1 MERTA
6 TDRSLNFIIE
16 MNTALQKLEDRIG
29 ETIVGQQALIKRLLI
44 ALLAD
49 GHVLIEGAPGLA
61 KTTAVQA
68 LADGINTQFQ
78 RIQFTPDLIPG
89 DITGTDIFI
98 PQEGHFQFEP
108 GPIFNQI
115 ILADEINR
123 APPKVQSALLEAMQE
138 RQVTI
143 GRHTRTLPE
152 LFLVIAT
159 QNPLEHEGTFPL
171 PEAQLDRFFMKIN
184 LSYPSI
190 DEEMEILRRDL
201 ARISTP
207 TTIKKEPVIN
217 EADIHAARRT
227 VQQVHMDTLLDRYIV
242 TLVHATRAPEQWA
255 PQLSEHL
262 QHGASPRASLALS
275 HAARAHAYLAGRD
288 FVEPGDITALA
299 QDILNH
305 RIALSFAARA
315 EGMNARDIINTL
327 LDAVPIP

>member
-1 MERTA
+1 MTK
-6 TDRSLNFIIE
+6 T
-16 MNTALQKLEDRIG
+16 LQKLEHRIT

-44 ALLAD
+44 ALLSD
-49 GHVLIEGAPGLA
+49 GHLLIEGAPGLA

-98 PQEGHFQFEP
+98 PQDGHFQFEK

-138 RQVTI
+138 RQVTM

-171 PEAQLDRFFMKIN
+171 PEAQLDRFFMKVN
-184 LSYPSI
+184 LSYPSV
-190 DEEMEILRRDL
+190 EEELEILRRDL
-201 ARISTP
+201 VRH
-207 TTIKKEPVIN
+207 TTATATKKEPVIN
-217 EADIHAARRT
+217 EAEVHTARRA
-227 VQQVHMDTLLDRYIV
+227 VQQIYIDPMLNRYIV
-242 TLVHATRAPEQWA
+242 TLVHATRDPAQWA
-255 PQLSEHL
+255 PQLNEHL
-262 QHGASPRASLALS
+262 QRGASPRASLALA
-275 HAARAHAYLAGRD
+275 HAARAHAYLAERD
-288 FVEPGDITALA
+288 FVEPGDITTLA
-299 QDILNH
+299 ADILNH
-305 RIALSFAARA
+305 RIALSFAAHA
-315 EGMNARDIINTL
+315 EGMSTREVIDTL
-327 LDAVPIP
+327 LNVVPIP

>member
-1 MERTA
+1 MT
-6 TDRSLNFIIE
+6 
-16 MNTALQKLEDRIG
+16 TALQKLESRMG

-143 GRHTRTLPE
+143 ASHTRALPE

-190 DEEMEILRRDL
+190 DEELEILRRDL
-201 ARISTP
+201 ARITAA
-207 TTIKKEPVIN
+207 TTTKKTPVIN
-217 EADIHAARRT
+217 EADIHTARKA
-227 VQQVHMDTLLDRYIV
+227 VQQVHMDPMLDRYIV
-242 TLVHATRAPEQWA
+242 TLVHATRDPGQWA

-262 QHGASPRASLALS
+262 QRGASPRASLALS
-275 HAARAHAYLAGRD
+275 HAARAHAWLAGRD
-288 FVEPGDITALA
+288 FVEPGDITTLA

-315 EGMNARDIINTL
+315 EDMSTRDVINTL

>member
-1 MERTA
+1 MT
-6 TDRSLNFIIE
+6 I
-16 MNTALQKLEDRIG
+16 ALQKLEHRMG

-98 PQEGHFQFEP
+98 PQDGRFQFEP

-143 GRHTRTLPE
+143 ASHTRALPE

-159 QNPLEHEGTFPL
+159 QNPFEHEGTFPL

-190 DEEMEILRRDL
+190 DEELEILRRDL
-201 ARISTP
+201 ARITAV
-207 TTIKKEPVIN
+207 TVTKKEPVIN
-217 EADIHAARRT
+217 EADIHVARKA
-227 VQQVHMDTLLDRYIV
+227 VQQIHMDTLLNRYIV
-242 TLVHATRAPEQWA
+242 TLVHATRDPEQWA
-255 PQLSEHL
+255 PQLGEYL
-262 QHGASPRASLALS
+262 QRGASPRASLALS

-288 FVEPGDITALA
+288 FVEPGDITILA

-315 EGMNARDIINTL
+315 EGINTRNVINTL